1 MHILHTHRY
10 VHPPTTLWIK
20 LIVLINAKWQ
30 KHKHSLGVPINFR
43 DSHARSCANSFPDCS
58 VCMRVHGR
66 EGEWVVAGAGLPKHG
81 TSNHAMKAHQRE
93 TQMYQAL
100 QTKAVN
106 LFCSLSPA
114 QSTFYIKKEKE
125 SSGLSFP
132 HENPIILPRPIDEA
146 SCLFHLSRLCKLPV
160 WAWASCKELSLA
172 AWHTD
177 VGVDAVCWF

>member
-20 LIVLINAKWQ
+20 LIVLINAKWW

-43 DSHARSCANSFPDCS
+43 DSHTQSCANFFPDCS
-58 VCMRVHGR
+58 VCMRVHVR

-81 TSNHAMKAHQRE
+81 TSNHAMKANQRE

-114 QSTFYIKKEKE
+114 QSTFYIKKKKKAVVFHFHMKTPSFCHDQSMKPHVYSTYHGCVNCQYERGRQVK
-125 SSGLSFP
+125 SS
-132 HENPIILPRPIDEA
+132 
-146 SCLFHLSRLCKLPV
+146 
-160 WAWASCKELSLA
+160 